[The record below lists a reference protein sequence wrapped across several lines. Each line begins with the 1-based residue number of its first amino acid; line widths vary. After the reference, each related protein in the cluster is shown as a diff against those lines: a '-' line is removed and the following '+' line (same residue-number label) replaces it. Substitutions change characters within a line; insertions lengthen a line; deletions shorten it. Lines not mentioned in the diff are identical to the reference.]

1 MKQVIIMKN
10 EMYIPTGNLNGIYEV
25 LSCCCDC
32 DLSIVV
38 VSKDSNKNIT
48 IVLPDLIAYR
58 VTSESFRLKDLGDSV
73 LSPTDNTYEVKNSQ
87 YLIWLSECTYSQ
99 IHHDLKGLRHLLIYT
114 ENYVYDII
122 VHVGNEKPYYIEDNV
137 KKYI

>member
-1 MKQVIIMKN
+1 MKN
-10 EMYIPTGNLNGIYEV
+10 EMYIPTGNLEGSYEV

-38 VSKDSNKNIT
+38 VSTKDSNKNIT
-48 IVLPDLIAYR
+48 IVFPDIIAYR

-73 LSPTDNTYEVKNSQ
+73 LSPTDSIYEVKNSQ

-99 IHHDLKGLRHLLIYT
+99 IHHGLKDLRHLLVYT

-122 VHVGNEKPYYIEDNV
+122 VHVGNENPYYIEDNI